1 MNLINSDHNDKAYYV
16 IILHCRC
23 IMKLQNIGLTDFEW
37 WQNTTTKE
45 FADGSCNWNV
55 ETHRIYKRNA
65 VDESCEIATY
75 GEISP
80 NNVPKLNTDGLVNG
94 EMTIVKKLK

>member
-1 MNLINSDHNDKAYYV
+1 M
-16 IILHCRC
+16 
-23 IMKLQNIGLTDFEW
+23 
-37 WQNTTTKE
+37 
-45 FADGSCNWNV
+45 

-80 NNVPKLNTDGLVNG
+80 NNVPKLNIDGLVNG
-94 EMTIVKKLK
+94 EMTIVKKLKWSAHRGEIIMEGELSVCFNKTWWE